1 MKKKKCSHCLFA
13 LFTPKG
19 VECVFSPEPLDKG
32 GNCIKYKR
40 SESMKELE
48 KLYKKIPCPYCL
60 GMHRIKEV
68 EWNDE
73 DVFWAYL
80 DCPEVGEVRIE
91 FQFQDKFKRK
101 EGKSH

>member
-1 MKKKKCSHCLFA
+1 MKQ
-13 LFTPKG
+13 
-19 VECVFSPEPLDKG
+19 
-32 GNCIKYKR
+32 
-40 SESMKELE
+40 LE
-48 KLYKKIPCPYCL
+48 KLYKNNASLDRLLAEEIPCPYCL
-60 GMHRIKEV
+60 GMHRIKEA